1 VPVRIQPRGPC
12 TDKEDV
18 VPDPAHDD
26 GLSPAAPEDAD
37 DLAPDEE
44 ILPDLEEEIV
54 PEPETPPRRR
64 RRSLR
69 RRLLRARLRARF
81 VFRKTGR
88 WLRGFSAGAGHGV
101 RAGIGQGVRK
111 IRRAAMV
118 AHLSPAPLALV
129 AGCAALIVAVSVAPI
144 SSGLRLAGWLGSGG
158 VALLGVAVAVYA
170 ERALRSASRTRQ
182 MIRYARDLIVV
193 SNELGV
199 IREQS
204 SSGTEVLGYAP
215 RELVGINLLALAH
228 PDDADAARRLLEASA
243 DSPGDGFTV
252 ELRMRHADGSWRFVE
267 ARARSLLDEP
277 EVAGI
282 VAIFRDVTQRRALED
297 EIAHQAFHDSL
308 TGLANRALF
317 KDRVEHAL
325 TRRGNPL
332 PAVLFVDL
340 DGFKAIN
347 ESVGHAAGDDLLV
360 IVSERLRE
368 CVRPEDTVA
377 RLGGDEFAV
386 LLDDVADPRDV
397 SNVARRIIRSMQDP
411 FPVGDKEV
419 FVTASVGV
427 AVHETEGVDQLFRD
441 ADVALYM
448 AKTQGKG
455 RYVVFDLRAHS
466 GAIDSLQL
474 EADLRRAVERNEFVL
489 HYQPVVELRSERI
502 VGVEAL
508 LRWNHPERGL
518 LLPPEFLPLAEETD
532 LMMEIGR
539 WVVDQ
544 ASTQSR
550 KWQRAFPVDPPL
562 SVSVNLSATEL
573 RTGSVVEELARAAAE
588 SGLEP
593 VNLVLEFNE
602 SMMLGDVDATISVLK
617 ELKQLGVKLAVDDFG
632 VGQSSLSHLQRFPVD
647 FLKIDP
653 SFVDGLDRGPED
665 SALARAIVRLA
676 QVLQL
681 EVVAEGVEREAQV
694 SALRDIGCQMAQG
707 YLFARPLDE
716 PTLTAL
722 LERAATLGKLG
733 MPKRKHAAAAPRPSV
748 THRASRT

>member
-1 VPVRIQPRGPC
+1 MVP
-12 TDKEDV
+12 E
-18 VPDPAHDD
+18 PAHDD
-26 GLSPAAPEDAD
+26 GRSPAAPEVLD
-37 DLAPDEE
+37 DLAQVG
-44 ILPDLEEEIV
+44 EIV
-54 PEPETPPRRR
+54 PEPEPEITPGPPERPRRR
-64 RRSLR
+64 RSAG
-69 RRLLRARLRARF
+69 RRLRRARLRLRFALRNAARNAGGTARRS
-81 VFRKTGR
+81 VDR
-88 WLRGFSAGAGHGV
+88 SAARVGH
-101 RAGIGQGVRK
+101 GVRK
-111 IRRAAMV
+111 IRRVISV
-118 AHLSPAPLALV
+118 ARLSPAPVALV
-129 AGCAALIVAVSVAPI
+129 VACAALIVAVSVAPI

-170 ERALRSASRTRQ
+170 ERALRSASRARQ

-193 SNELGV
+193 ANELGV
-199 IREQS
+199 IREES
-204 SSGTEVLGYAP
+204 SSGAEVLGYAS
-215 RELVGINLLALAH
+215 RELVGMNLLALAH
-228 PDDADAARRLLEASA
+228 PDDADATRRLLEAA
-243 DSPGDGFTV
+243 AASPGDGFTV

-267 ARARSLLDEP
+267 ARARSLLDVP
-277 EVAGI
+277 EVVGI

-297 EIAHQAFHDSL
+297 EVAHRSFHDPL

-317 KDRVEHAL
+317 KDRVQHAL

-347 ESVGHAAGDDLLV
+347 ESVGHAAGDDLL
-360 IVSERLRE
+360 ITVSDRLKE

-427 AVHETEGVDQLFRD
+427 AVHETEGLDQLFRD

-448 AKTQGKG
+448 AKSQGKG
-455 RYVVFDLRAHS
+455 RYVVFDMRAHS
-466 GAIDSLQL
+466 GAIESLQL

-518 LLPPEFLPLAEETD
+518 LPPREFLPLAEDTD
-532 LMMEIGR
+532 LMVDIGR

-544 ASTQSR
+544 ASVQSR
-550 KWQRAFPVDPPL
+550 KWQRLFPVKPPL

-593 VNLVLEFNE
+593 ANLVLEFTE
-602 SMMLGDVDATISVLK
+602 SMMLGDADSTISVLK

-632 VGQSSLSHLQRFPVD
+632 GGQSSLSQLLRFPVD
-647 FLKIDP
+647 VLKIDP
-653 SFVDGLDRGPED
+653 TFVDGLDRGPED
-665 SALARAIVRLA
+665 SALARAVVRLA
-676 QVLQL
+676 KLLHL
-681 EVVAEGVEREAQV
+681 EVVAEGVEREGQV
-694 SALRDIGCQMAQG
+694 SALREIGCQMAQG
-707 YLFARPLDE
+707 FLFARPVE
-716 PTLTAL
+716 EATMTAV
-722 LERAATLGKLG
+722 LERAAALGRLGK
-733 MPKRKHAAAAPRPSV
+733 PKRKHSPAPPGPRV
-748 THRASRT
+748 TPRT

>member
-1 VPVRIQPRGPC
+1 M
-12 TDKEDV
+12 
-18 VPDPAHDD
+18 
-26 GLSPAAPEDAD
+26 
-37 DLAPDEE
+37 
-44 ILPDLEEEIV
+44 
-54 PEPETPPRRR
+54 
-64 RRSLR
+64 
-69 RRLLRARLRARF
+69 
-81 VFRKTGR
+81 
-88 WLRGFSAGAGHGV
+88 
-101 RAGIGQGVRK
+101 
-111 IRRAAMV
+111 IRRAVSV
-118 AHLSPAPLALV
+118 ARLSPAPIALV
-129 AGCAALIVAVSVAPI
+129 AGCGAFIVAVSVAPI
-144 SSGLRLAGWLGSGG
+144 SSGLRLAGWLASGG

-170 ERALRSASRTRQ
+170 ERALRSASRARQ

-193 SNELGV
+193 AGEQGV

-204 SSGTEVLGYAP
+204 SSGAEVLGYAP
-215 RELVGINLLALAH
+215 RELVGLNLLALSH
-228 PDDADAARRLLEASA
+228 PDDADAAGRLLEAA
-243 DSPGDGFTV
+243 ATSPGDGFSV

-277 EVAGI
+277 EVGGI

-297 EIAHQAFHDSL
+297 EVAHRSFHDPL

-332 PAVLFVDL
+332 PAVLIVDL
-340 DGFKAIN
+340 DGFKAVN
-347 ESVGHAAGDDLLV
+347 DSLGHAAGDDLLV
-360 IVSERLRE
+360 IVSQRLRE
-368 CVRPEDTVA
+368 CVRPEDTVG

-411 FPVGDKEV
+411 FVVGDKEV

-448 AKTQGKG
+448 AKAQGKG
-455 RYVVFDLRAHS
+455 RYMVFDLRAHS
-466 GAIDSLQL
+466 GAIESLQL
-474 EADLRRAVERNEFVL
+474 ESDLRRAVERGEFVL

-518 LLPPEFLPLAEETD
+518 LQPQEFLPLAEDSD
-532 LMMEIGR
+532 LMVDIGR

-544 ASTQSR
+544 ASAQSR
-550 KWQRAFPVDPPL
+550 KWQRVFPVDPPL

-573 RTGSVVEELARAAAE
+573 RTGSVVEELARAVAE
-588 SGLEP
+588 WGLEP
-593 VNLVLEFNE
+593 ANLVLEFSE
-602 SMMLGDVDATISVLK
+602 TMLLGDAESTISVLK

-632 VGQSSLSHLQRFPVD
+632 VGQSSLAQLKRFPVD
-647 FLKIDP
+647 VLKIDP

-676 QVLQL
+676 QVLRL
-681 EVVAEGVEREAQV
+681 EVVAEGVEREEQV
-694 SALRDIGCQMAQG
+694 TALREIGCQMAQG
-707 YLFARPLDE
+707 FLFARPLDE
-716 PTLTAL
+716 PTMTAV
-722 LERAATLGKLG
+722 LERAAAAGKLG
-733 MPKRKHAAAAPRPSV
+733 PPPKRTHAPAAPSAGLARG
-748 THRASRT
+748 A

>member
-1 VPVRIQPRGPC
+1 
-12 TDKEDV
+12 V

-26 GLSPAAPEDAD
+26 GPSPAAPEDAD
-37 DLAPDEE
+37 DLAPDGE

-64 RRSLR
+64 RRSFR

-81 VFRKTGR
+81 AFRNAGR

-101 RAGIGQGVRK
+101 RK
-111 IRRAAMV
+111 IRRAAVV

-297 EIAHQAFHDSL
+297 EVAHQAFHDSL

-411 FPVGDKEV
+411 FAVGDKEV

-532 LMMEIGR
+532 LMMDIGR

-602 SMMLGDVDATISVLK
+602 SMMLGDVESTISVLK

-665 SALARAIVRLA
+665 SALARAIVRFA

-722 LERAATLGKLG
+722 LERAASLGKLG